1 MQDRPRGR
9 SAEAPAEVERDSSTE
24 TRKGGWVMQ
33 DRLMAILM
41 RVWDREEGQAA
52 VEYGV
57 LVALIIAV
65 CVTIIATLGGQVKTA
80 FTTVSGAL

>member
-1 MQDRPRGR
+1 
-9 SAEAPAEVERDSSTE
+9 
-24 TRKGGWVMQ
+24 MQ

-65 CVTIIATLGGQVKTA
+65 CVTIITTLGTDVSSA
-80 FTTVSGAL
+80 FQSVVSAL